1 MAVLT
6 GSAGVF
12 NHYPNGYMWTGSG
25 EREVVKYVPFPTP
38 FDGPPSVM
46 AALETV
52 DDPHAAKRQVDVDVQ
67 NVSNVG
73 FQVRVSTSADT
84 KLATASVVWLA
95 VK

>member
-12 NHYPNGYMWTGSG
+12 NHYPNGYMWIGSG
-25 EREVVKYVPFPTP
+25 EREVVKYVRFPTP

-46 AALETV
+46 AALQTV
-52 DDPHAAKRQVDVDVQ
+52 DDPNAAKPQVDVDVQ
-67 NVSNVG
+67 DVTTDG
-73 FQVRVSTSADT
+73 FHVRVSTSADT
-84 KLATASVVWLA
+84 KLAAASVVWLA

>member
-25 EREVVKYVPFPTP
+25 EREVVKYVAFPTP
-38 FDGPPSVM
+38 FDGPPSGM

-52 DDPHAAKRQVDVDVQ
+52 DDPQTAKRQVSVDVQ
-67 NVSNVG
+67 NVSTDG
-73 FQVRVSTSADT
+73 FHVRVSTSADT
-84 KLATASVVWLA
+84 RLAAASVAWLA